1 MSNRCLYT
9 ATFSEFLSKEPLAV
23 LGALHNNFHGDAL
36 TTTDEAWMGEIEVMQ
51 QVLEPWKEEQG
62 QIVFEYDI
70 PRLGKR
76 IDVVLLLRGM
86 IFCLEFKVGK
96 KEEFQSIFRRVP
108 KWQDLWFYQ
117 KSEVLYQMTFV
128 FCERFLPKFGD
139 RTVDQMLQAARSGKQ
154 NIVEGSEDGKTSTE
168 MELKLLNVARSSIGE
183 LRQDYEDFLKSRNL
197 HIWTRDD
204 TRFQPMQEFT
214 KTHNTLADYEPFFQK
229 WNAEEM
235 ANVGLTLCYQVDTM
249 MNKYMEGLERA
260 FVTQGGIKERMHQAR
275 TGYRQQ
281 QDERLAELEQ
291 LVPELQQQLAESQAA
306 YQDLKQRALKAYDE
320 QQAEIER
327 LKKLLESK

>member
-1 MSNRCLYT
+1 MDRDYNRNHT
-9 ATFSEFLSKEPLAV
+9 
-23 LGALHNNFHGDAL
+23 G
-36 TTTDEAWMGEIEVMQ
+36 
-51 QVLEPWKEEQG
+51 
-62 QIVFEYDI
+62 
-70 PRLGKR
+70 R
-76 IDVVLLLRGM
+76 
-86 IFCLEFKVGK
+86 

-154 NIVEGSEDGKTSTE
+154 SIVEGSEDGKTSTE

-197 HIWTRDD
+197 HIWNRED

-214 KTHNTLADYEPFFQK
+214 KAHNTLADYEPFFQK
-229 WNAEEM
+229 WSAEEM

-249 MNKYMEGLERA
+249 MNKYMEGLERT

-281 QDERLAELEQ
+281 QDERLAELEK
-291 LVPELQQQLAESQAA
+291 LVPQLQEQLAEAQAA
-306 YQDLKQRALKAYDE
+306 YQDLKQRALKAYHE

>member
-1 MSNRCLYT
+1 MGRDDNRNH
-9 ATFSEFLSKEPLAV
+9 A
-23 LGALHNNFHGDAL
+23 G
-36 TTTDEAWMGEIEVMQ
+36 
-51 QVLEPWKEEQG
+51 
-62 QIVFEYDI
+62 
-70 PRLGKR
+70 R
-76 IDVVLLLRGM
+76 
-86 IFCLEFKVGK
+86 

-128 FCERFLPKFGD
+128 FCERFLLKFGD

-197 HIWTRDD
+197 HIWNRED

-229 WNAEEM
+229 WSAEEM

-249 MNKYMEGLERA
+249 MNKYMEGLERT

-281 QDERLAELEQ
+281 QDERLAELEK
-291 LVPELQQQLAESQAA
+291 LVPQLQEQLAEAQAA
-306 YQDLKQRALKAYDE
+306 YQDLKQRALKAYHE